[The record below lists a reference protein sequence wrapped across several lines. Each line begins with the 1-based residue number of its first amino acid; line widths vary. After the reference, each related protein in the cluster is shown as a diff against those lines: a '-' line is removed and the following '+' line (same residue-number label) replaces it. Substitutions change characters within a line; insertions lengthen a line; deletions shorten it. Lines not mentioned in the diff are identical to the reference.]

1 MSDRQTFKLSR
12 LFTEEDGQIVP
23 WTVFL
28 LVLFCGAAGLTIDL
42 GHAYYCY
49 RDLQASTDAAALAG
63 AYALSSPT
71 ATTTSVSNMVTAYSS
86 APGGANISN
95 NLPGDTITTS
105 FLCVTDAPSYVV
117 APCSASPTNYNVVK
131 VVQHATVPTYFV
143 KVLSVLG
150 LSSAQSLTLT
160 VTSTATM
167 MNGKNQQINLAIVL
181 DSTGSMGQS
190 DNSCGSSMIKM
201 KCALKG
207 VRTLLSELAPCTASS
222 VNSTCVPYDQVSV
235 FTYPNVEADTAQY
248 DYDTSST
255 NPTILPYY
263 VPAQPSSST
272 TTWTAPTGALPTY
285 QITDYQSDYSS
296 NNQRGGSPN
305 TNSNLY
311 NATSVSSKTSGIQP
325 IGGQGTYFAGAINA
339 AQTSLM
345 AAQLA
350 NPSSINYMIIL
361 SDGAANSTTAQISG
375 SGSKNFGAYGS
386 AGNECQQAIAAAQN
400 ATALG
405 TTVYTIAYAASNNAS
420 DCSTDYTT
428 TTVKGKTTKTYTIS
442 PCQTLMQMSSGY
454 VSGTNAPN
462 FYQDSSSSCGT
473 SSYNIDTIFGIIAS
487 QFTRARL
494 IPNGI
499 T

>member
-1 MSDRQTFKLSR
+1 MSNRHTFLQSR
-12 LFTEEDGQIVP
+12 VFTEVDGQIVP
-23 WTVFL
+23 WTLFL
-28 LVLFCGAAGLTIDL
+28 MILFFGAAGITIDL
-42 GHAYYCY
+42 GHAYVCY

-63 AYALSSPT
+63 AYALSGST
-71 ATTTSVSNMVTAYSS
+71 ATTASVSNMVTAYSS
-86 APGGANISN
+86 ATNGANASS
-95 NLPGDTITTS
+95 NLPGDTITTT
-105 FLCVTDAPSYVV
+105 FRCVTDAPSYVV
-117 APCSASPTNYNVVK
+117 APCSASPTGYNVVQ
-131 VVQHATVPTYFV
+131 VVQHATVPTFFI
-143 KVLSVLG
+143 KALSVMG
-150 LSSAQSLTLT
+150 LHAAQSLTLS

-167 MNGKNQQINLAIVL
+167 MNGQNQQINLAIVL
-181 DSTGSMGQS
+181 DSTASMGQS
-190 DNSCGSSMIKM
+190 DTSCGASMIKM

-207 VRTLLSELAPCTASS
+207 VRTLLGELAPCTASS

-235 FTYPNVEADTAQY
+235 FTYPNVQANTAKY

-263 VPAQPSSST
+263 VPAEPTSST

-285 QITDYQSDYSS
+285 QITGYQSDYSS

-305 TNSNLY
+305 ASSDLY
-311 NATSVSSKTSGIQP
+311 NATSTSSKNTGIQP

-361 SDGAANSTTAQISG
+361 SDGAANSTTAEIAG
-375 SGSKNFGAYGS
+375 SSSKSFGAYGS
-386 AGNECQQAIAAAQN
+386 AGNECQQAVTAAQN

-420 DCSTDYTT
+420 DCSSDYTT

-442 PCQTLMQMSSGY
+442 PCQTLQQMASK
-454 VSGTNAPN
+454 PED
-462 FYQDSSSSCGT
+462 FYADTSSSCGT
-473 SSYNIDTIFGIIAS
+473 TGFGIDTIFGMIAS
-487 QFTRARL
+487 EFTRSRL